1 MKRIVAIVIALI
13 LCLMLFV
20 ACEQPDEPNNQP
32 DEQPIYWGKVT
43 GVVTSNDKPL
53 AGVTVKSASRTVTT
67 DENGAY
73 TIEVYNDGATISFEK
88 DGCITQKKTFRS
100 SDFYRDE
107 IQYDFIMFVST
118 KVFGFV
124 KDATDNAIAD
134 ATVCIGDQSTTTDAD
149 GYYQFDSVIATSMV
163 IIVTKGDTTAR
174 GAVFADDMQD
184 GECEVDDIILK

>member
-1 MKRIVAIVIALI
+1 MKKIIAILLTLI
-13 LCLMLFV
+13 FCLTLLV
-20 ACEQPDEPNNQP
+20 ACEKPDEPNNLP
-32 DEQPIYWGKVT
+32 DEQPIYWGKVF

-53 AGVTVKSASRTVTT
+53 AGVTVKSASRTATT
-67 DENGAY
+67 DEKGTY
-73 TIEVYNDGATISFEK
+73 TIEIYSDGATVSFEK

-100 SDFYRDE
+100 GDFYRDE
-107 IQYDFIMFVST
+107 IGYNFVMFVST

-124 KDATDNAIAD
+124 KDANGNGIGD
-134 ATVCIGDQSTTTDAD
+134 ATVCIGDQSATTDTD

-184 GECEVDDIILK
+184 GECEVDDIILG